1 MAPAE
6 QLRDRLESDAA
17 LLRVGGGGLSDA
29 RNSDTQPSVTC
40 EQSEILMRPPMML
53 LNLSLAFACS
63 SVMYQLRV
71 CASELRLALE

>member
-1 MAPAE
+1 
-6 QLRDRLESDAA
+6 LGRLELEPA
-17 LLRVGGGGLSDA
+17 LLAYRLRRLRGEED
-29 RNSDTQPSVTC
+29 DTAPSVTC

-71 CASELRLALE
+71 CASGLRLAFE